1 MSVIL
6 TALSDLDRQKNKII
20 GLSGV
25 FSGHVCMFTG
35 LFIFSVDFFYAN
47 YYDSIMDRKRKSEKK
62 SPKKIKIQTVGVC
75 CMIGGRRLHACVMTD
90 GSVRYLSMIAI
101 RDF

>member
-1 MSVIL
+1 MSASMSVIL

-25 FSGHVCMFTG
+25 FSGHVYMFTG

-47 YYDSIMDRKRKSEKK
+47 YYDSIWTEKENQKKNPQKRSELK
-62 SPKKIKIQTVGVC
+62 
-75 CMIGGRRLHACVMTD
+75 RLAF
-90 GSVRYLSMIAI
+90 AA
-101 RDF
+101 